1 MGEVGGKPWR
11 CHDSE
16 YARHSERCFANHPFA
31 IPFLPMEMG
40 SGKRVV
46 AGLLSAIVPG
56 SGQILKKEMKK
67 AILYLAVLAFLLF
80 LTWTTTLYDTL
91 VGLVVLKI
99 GVIGLALIA
108 SLDAFLT
115 GAASKPRHL
124 VLVPILAALF
134 LGDALS

>member
-1 MGEVGGKPWR
+1 
-11 CHDSE
+11 
-16 YARHSERCFANHPFA
+16 
-31 IPFLPMEMG
+31 MEMG

-80 LTWTTTLYDTL
+80 LTWTATLYDPL

-99 GVIGLALIA
+99 GAIGLALIS

-115 GAASKPRHL
+115 S
-124 VLVPILAALF
+124 
-134 LGDALS
+134 